1 MELSGSC
8 HCKAITFTLESHTP
22 YPFMICYCSICRK
35 TQGGNGGAV
44 NIMGEKGTLKVNG
57 GESLS
62 VYRARIEMP
71 DGRVEQSP
79 GQRHF
84 CSGCGSALWMWD
96 PRWPELVHPFA
107 SAIDTPL
114 PIPPERVHIML
125 SYAPA
130 WVIVPEGPGHVHF
143 KEYPEESIEGW
154 HKTRGLWQD

>member
-1 MELSGSC
+1 
-8 HCKAITFTLESHTP
+8 
-22 YPFMICYCSICRK
+22 
-35 TQGGNGGAV
+35 
-44 NIMGEKGTLKVNG
+44 MGEKGTLKVNG

-84 CSGCGSALWMWD
+84 CSRCGSALWMWD

-114 PIPPERVHIML
+114 PIPQSASISCLATLQHGSSFPKGQDMSISRNTRKKA
-125 SYAPA
+125 SKAGTR
-130 WVIVPEGPGHVHF
+130 PEGYGRT
-143 KEYPEESIEGW
+143 KIERSSMPLSRIACSHEKHGEALDVQ
-154 HKTRGLWQD
+154 KGP